1 MRHTNL
7 DVGTSLGTEEHIN
20 GWQACVHESHWVMVG
35 HRPLS
40 VTCGLVGLT

>member
-1 MRHTNL
+1 MSRTSL
-7 DVGTSLGTEEHIN
+7 DVSRSL

-40 VTCGLVGLT
+40 VTCGLVGLTWVESG